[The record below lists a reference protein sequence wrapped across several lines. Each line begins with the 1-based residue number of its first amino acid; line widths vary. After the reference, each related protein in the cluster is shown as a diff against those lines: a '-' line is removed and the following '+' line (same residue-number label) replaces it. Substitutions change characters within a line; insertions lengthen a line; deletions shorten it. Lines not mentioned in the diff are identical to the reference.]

1 MEQGE
6 RKLIRNY
13 TLRMPETL
21 AQRLETHARHEGR
34 SLHAEII
41 YHLERAVPETMVE
54 LPARAVPFIGP
65 ADERPAERS
74 ILTENL
80 LEP

>member
-1 MEQGE
+1 MEQSE

-54 LPARAVPFIGP
+54 LPARNVPYVG
-65 ADERPAERS
+65 
-74 ILTENL
+74 TE
-80 LEP
+80 EQRAGE

>member
-1 MEQGE
+1 MEQTE

-21 AQRLETHARHEGR
+21 AQRLETHARQEGR
-34 SLHAEII
+34 SLHAEIL

-54 LPARAVPFIGP
+54 MPARVPFIGP
-65 ADERPAERS
+65 ADERPAVRS